1 MDELSWREQG
11 GSIGHLPIAEL
22 AAARID
28 LRVNRDHGFVPGK
41 GFGVLTLV
49 TVEGE
54 ERHVKMEPGS
64 AAEAVLRVV
73 TECSDRKSILS
84 AAKGGKNYVDG
95 YRAVSK
101 AEADDIAKHGFR
113 PDPSGRSMQDKW
125 FSETRQ
131 VLDQFRKT
139 YPDLQETVKTRVPRD
154 VYDRSFKPPNIDN
167 TGPGFCVECADLGLL
182 PKP

>member
-1 MDELSWREQG
+1 LWGNVKQG
-11 GSIGHLPIAEL
+11 NWAGAAVDVAGMVAD
-22 AAARID
+22 AAAI
-28 LRVNRDHGFVPGK
+28 VAPGAP
-41 GFGVLTLV
+41 GGVGLGIKATR
-49 TVEGE
+49 EGAE
-54 ERHVKMEPGS
+54 V
-64 AAEAVLRVV
+64 AAQA
-73 TECSDRKSILS
+73 

-131 VLDQFRKT
+131 GAEQFRKT
-139 YPDLQETVKTRVPRD
+139 YPDLQEVVKTRVPRD
-154 VYDRSFKPPNIDN
+154 VYDRSFKHPNIDN
-167 TGPGFCVECADLGLL
+167 TGPGFCVQCADLRHL